1 MAELAEGE
9 RSATTARIELTGRDG
24 AVVPAIHAVPEGSAA
39 AGLVVHPDIMGIRPM
54 FGDLCRR
61 LATHDLAVCCPEP
74 FARAP
79 AEVRDATDATDR
91 MAYVPDLDD
100 DLQLDDLTRAGN
112 FLAEHDGVDTLY
124 VLGFCMG
131 GMQTLKAA
139 ATGSFERAVSFYGM
153 IRLPNAWRGPK
164 VRDAL
169 TTAADV
175 CPTLAF
181 FGGNDPF
188 TPSDDIDA
196 LRAAWANRFDCE
208 IVVYPEAEHGFVH
221 APERDA
227 HRPDDAADAWHR
239 TLTFLGVLASPH
251 RD

>member
-1 MAELAEGE
+1 MAELGEGE
-9 RSATTARIELTGRDG
+9 RGATTERIELTGRDG
-24 AVVPAIHAVPEGSAA
+24 AVVPAIHAVQEGSAA
-39 AGLVVHPDIMGIRPM
+39 AGLVVHPDIMGIRPL
-54 FGDLCRR
+54 FDDLCRR
-61 LATHDLAVCCPEP
+61 LATHDFAVCCPEP

-79 AEVRDATDATDR
+79 AEVRDAADPTDR
-91 MAYVPDLDD
+91 MVYVPDLDD

-112 FLAEHDGVDTLY
+112 FLAESDGVDTLA

-139 ATGSFERAVSFYGM
+139 ATGSFGRAVSFYGM

-169 TTAADV
+169 ASAADV

-188 TPSDDIDA
+188 TPEADIEA
-196 LRAAWANRFDCE
+196 LRAAWASRFDCE

-239 TLTFLGVLASPH
+239 TLDFLRH
-251 RD
+251 